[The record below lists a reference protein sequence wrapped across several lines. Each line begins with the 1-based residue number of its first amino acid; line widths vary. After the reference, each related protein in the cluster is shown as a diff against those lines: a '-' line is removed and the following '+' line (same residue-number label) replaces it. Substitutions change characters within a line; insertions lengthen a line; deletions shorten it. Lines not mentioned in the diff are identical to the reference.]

1 MQSKEKGYYDID
13 IDIDEALVKMGMVD
27 DIFYLRDLRQR
38 KLFLTANIDQFSI
51 GDITKHIMQYNAE
64 DKGIPTDERKPILLY
79 APAIRCF
86 SKSSSTSS
94 STTIA
99 ERAALTKYA
108 LGFISLSRSR
118 FTMWRVCSVTGRCS
132 IQWGG
137 CRCRLRADRYDPC
150 KQDTCLHNQ
159 SWLSVQHGISYRTC
173 WS

>member
-27 DIFYLRDLRQR
+27 DIFYLRDLKQR

-64 DKGIPTDERKPILLY
+64 DKGIPVEERKPILLY
-79 APAIRCF
+79 VA
-86 SKSSSTSS
+86 
-94 STTIA
+94 
-99 ERAALTKYA
+99 YN
-108 LGFISLSRSR
+108 G
-118 FTMWRVCSVTGRCS
+118 
-132 IQWGG
+132 GG
-137 CRCRLRADRYDPC
+137 CRCGLRADRYDPC

>member
-27 DIFYLRDLRQR
+27 DIFYLRDLKQR

-64 DKGIPTDERKPILLY
+64 DKGIPVEERKPILLY
-79 APAIRCF
+79 VA
-86 SKSSSTSS
+86 SN
-94 STTIA
+94 
-99 ERAALTKYA
+99 
-108 LGFISLSRSR
+108 
-118 FTMWRVCSVTGRCS
+118 
-132 IQWGG
+132 GG
-137 CRCRLRADRYDPC
+137 CRCGLRADRYDPC

>member
-27 DIFYLRDLRQR
+27 DIFYLRDLKQR

-64 DKGIPTDERKPILLY
+64 DKGIPVEERKPILLY
-79 APAIRCF
+79 VA
-86 SKSSSTSS
+86 SN
-94 STTIA
+94 
-99 ERAALTKYA
+99 
-108 LGFISLSRSR
+108 
-118 FTMWRVCSVTGRCS
+118 
-132 IQWGG
+132 GG
-137 CRCRLRADRYDPC
+137 CRCRFRADRYHPC

-159 SWLSVQHGISYRTC
+159 SWLSVQHGIPYRTC